1 MKTSTPWSIK
11 GIDPEARVAAKEA
24 AKREGMT
31 LGAWITQKIIEE
43 NSEDLAGEATVAS
56 AQRRK
61 GKETKSRPTAID
73 VGAFAA
79 ALRDVAERTQNSERR
94 SEDRVEALRKTLEN
108 IVGRVDS
115 VSTRMS
121 EVATAVQTMSGGLE
135 RTAERAERAE
145 AEAAALRS
153 DMTDASEQISEV
165 RSQTG
170 ATVRAATAL
179 IEKVDALAD
188 QSPQATSGDDETK
201 AALEALSARLDDI
214 TAASEAVSVKTED
227 AFERLVTR
235 LDDVN
240 DRQDRAATAIGDA
253 LEALTRRLEAVE
265 TAQQEQIE
273 HHLAPP
279 AAYDAHDAETH
290 GSDRVENIFDEDP
303 ALEDDL
309 TEFDV
314 ERSVSPAD
322 DDATAHEDA
331 TDYDGAADHDRA
343 ADHPARPDEIDEDLA
358 LQNQAE
364 SLEPW
369 ETEASEDQIWEDDL
383 ETTEAPQDANDHP
396 VDSDFEAVSETD
408 AAPERRV
415 ERPSLDA
422 LFKDIDDDA
431 PTPDAR
437 ASEQTVDRDRDYEGP
452 PSLAALRARLR
463 DSGAAAPKSSRANTA
478 GPEQGE
484 TLAAS
489 LDSLKRMLPDRE
501 SETAEATD
509 HSADPHPLEDVETV
523 ERAETADVD
532 DLFDDA
538 QAIKAADVAE
548 PHDEIES
555 QDAFLRS
562 QRETQPI
569 EEDPLAQI
577 EDLETVEEPKSR
589 SLFARLKGRFA
600 KRDKPKEHPGEP
612 LDADDGLVDPMELD
626 AFSEEAAAQ
635 FDHDLETDLWEE
647 FETEEAPRTNRIVM
661 LAVLGVIGAMLGA
674 GFLYIYTAFNA
685 VGGAG

>member
-314 ERSVSPAD
+314 ERGVSPAD
-322 DDATAHEDA
+322 DDATAHEDV
-331 TDYDGAADHDRA
+331 TDHDGA
-343 ADHPARPDEIDEDLA
+343 ADHPARPDAIDEDLA

-369 ETEASEDQIWEDDL
+369 EAEASEDQIWEDDL
-383 ETTEAPQDANDHP
+383 ETTEAPQDDYDHP

-501 SETAEATD
+501 SEAVEATD
-509 HSADPHPLEDVETV
+509 HSADPHPLEDVEMV
-523 ERAETADVD
+523 EIAETADVD

>member
-31 LGAWITQKIIEE
+31 LGAWISQKIIEE

-61 GKETKSRPTAID
+61 GKETKPRPTAID

-188 QSPQATSGDDETK
+188 QSPQTTSGDDETK

-214 TAASEAVSVKTED
+214 TAASEAVSAKTED

-235 LDDVN
+235 LDDAN

-279 AAYDAHDAETH
+279 AADDAHDAETH
-290 GSDRVENIFDEDP
+290 SSDRVENIFDEDP
-303 ALEDDL
+303 ALDDDL

-322 DDATAHEDA
+322 DNA
-331 TDYDGAADHDRA
+331 TDHDDAADY
-343 ADHPARPDEIDEDLA
+343 PARPDAIDEDLA
-358 LQNQAE
+358 LQNQAQNP
-364 SLEPW
+364 EPW
-369 ETEASEDQIWEDDL
+369 EAEASEDQIWEDDL
-383 ETTEAPQDANDHP
+383 ETTEAPQEAYDHP

-437 ASEQTVDRDRDYEGP
+437 ASEQSVDRDRDYEGP

-478 GPEQGE
+478 GPEQSE

-501 SETAEATD
+501 SEAVEATD
-509 HSADPHPLEDVETV
+509 HSADAHPLEDVEMV
-523 ERAETADVD
+523 EIAETADVD

-674 GFLYIYTAFNA
+674 GFLYIYTAFNT